1 MAQHTALR
9 SPTVKIASLF
19 LFGIALL
26 TGAVGQRLN
35 DTAGTFIDFSSIDA
49 YVRKLPRFDSLK
61 LLARNLATVAKSDWE
76 KARAIYV
83 WVCENIEY
91 DTEEFF
97 TGTSAAADQG
107 AFRSGKA
114 VCDGYSDMVTELAS
128 SLGLEAI
135 KISGYSKGYGYSE
148 KTKFTNTDHAWNALK
163 IQGKW
168 RLVDTTWGAG
178 AIDDDRHYKKS
189 FTGTWFAMDPDL
201 FLMTHYPESW
211 ERSLVAN
218 KMSLERFAA
227 LPFIQPYVFEN
238 IYDAGLSVS
247 EQKLLLAA
255 YPRILNDQIWRVE
268 EMRKAGVGGTENFLV
283 FKRFN
288 ELSDKDF
295 WKTIHMVERGYT
307 IPELLSIPKLPLSD
321 EEYSNIA
328 LLEKYGFRKSELL
341 KSMESGTFPTAFSAP
356 ELMRAVDM
364 PASGTLELGKSYR
377 FSLSI
382 NNAEKV
388 AIICDKTFSQMDFRN
403 GIFIAEIRIAAGPVA
418 IVARF
423 PGQKENSY
431 SYLLEYQVR

>member
-1 MAQHTALR
+1 MARHFASR
-9 SPTVKIASLF
+9 SPRAKIVSLF

-26 TGAVGQRLN
+26 TGVMGQRLN
-35 DTAGTFIDFSSIDA
+35 DTAGTFIDFSSIDE
-49 YVRKLPRFDSLK
+49 YVRGLPRFDSPK

-83 WVCENIEY
+83 WVCENIDY

-97 TGTSAAADQG
+97 TGTSSAASQG
-107 AFRSGKA
+107 TFRSGKA
-114 VCDGYSDMVTELAS
+114 VCDGYSDLVTELSS
-128 SLGLEAI
+128 SLGLEVI

-178 AIDDDRHYKKS
+178 AIDEDRHYKKS
-189 FTGTWFAMDPDL
+189 FSGTWFAIDPDL

-211 ERSLVAN
+211 ERSLVAD
-218 KMSLERFAA
+218 KISLDRFAS
-227 LPFIQPYVFEN
+227 LPFIEPYVFEY
-238 IYDAGLSVS
+238 IFEAGFSVR

-255 YPRILNDQIWRVE
+255 YPRTLNDQIWRIE
-268 EMRKAGVGGTENFLV
+268 GMRTAGTSGTENFAA
-283 FKRFN
+283 FKRFS
-288 ELSDKDF
+288 ELSDNDF

-307 IPELLSIPKLPLSD
+307 IPELLSVPKLPLSD
-321 EEYSNIA
+321 EDYSNIV

-341 KSMESGTFPTAFSAP
+341 KSMEAGTFPRAFSAP
-356 ELMRAVDM
+356 EPMRAIDM
-364 PASGTLELGKSYR
+364 PAVGTLELGKNYR

-388 AIICDKTFSQMDFRN
+388 AVICGKSFSQMDFRD
-403 GIFIAEIRIAAGPVA
+403 GIFTTEIRLAAGPVA
-418 IVARF
+418 IVAKF

-431 SYLLEYQVR
+431 SYLLEYQAR